1 MNRKAFTLIEIMI
14 VVAIVALLAGIAVPA
29 LLRARMSANE
39 TSAQAVLKSFA
50 TACESYAAAN
60 AALYPSQVENLTNGS
75 PPYFSYDLETR
86 NRERYVFT
94 VDFTSGNDG
103 YTLTAAA
110 KPNAGNWDYQI
121 TTGAVFKRSKPG
133 QDNWQAY

>member
-1 MNRKAFTLIEIMI
+1 MKRKAFTLIEIMI
-14 VVAIVALLAGIAVPA
+14 VVAILALLAGIAVPA
-29 LLRARMSANE
+29 LLRARMSANQ

-50 TACESYAAAN
+50 AACEGYAAAN

-94 VDFTSGNDG
+94 VDFGSSNDG

-110 KPNAGNWDYQI
+110 EPNAGNWDYQI
-121 TTGAVFKRSKPG
+121 TTGSSLKRSKPG
-133 QDNWQAY
+133 QNNWQFF